1 MLDVLIFHFSLWL
14 VLHSVCFYISF
25 FIIISSSVSSEQ
37 TCLIISTS
45 LFCTFTS
52 VQQLVLVINQL
63 LSLAHLAAS
72 ALCHSTG
79 SSSFSTVQ
87 ENQDLLTFS
96 CLLSAQFAASYLM
109 LERIFPFLQMSH
121 SGSDRSEVS
130 ECELMVSLASACC
143 SWSRTLSS
151 EIGGFQLFFFW
162 YLLTQLF
169 ILFVLWLKPEESM
182 RKLPLPCCTVKY
194 NPSWALFRFILL
206 SFSFISSLQ
215 NERSPGSP
223 CFILHICSRDSN
235 WWFSFQLP

>member
-1 MLDVLIFHFSLWL
+1 MFELSWYPSASEAWQMLDVLIFHFSLWL
-14 VLHSVCFYISF
+14 VLHSVCLYISF

-96 CLLSAQFAASYLM
+96 CLLSAQLLLPIWCWRES
-109 LERIFPFLQMSH
+109 SH
-121 SGSDRSEVS
+121 F
-130 ECELMVSLASACC
+130 
-143 SWSRTLSS
+143 SRCATLGL
-151 EIGGFQLFFFW
+151 IGQ
-162 YLLTQLF
+162 
-169 ILFVLWLKPEESM
+169 
-182 RKLPLPCCTVKY
+182 RC
-194 NPSWALFRFILL
+194 
-206 SFSFISSLQ
+206 Q
-215 NERSPGSP
+215 NV
-223 CFILHICSRDSN
+223 N
-235 WWFSFQLP
+235 WWFL